1 MNEYNSTETVE
12 QARLKA
18 QIERQKVLDAFFVDG
33 RLLKSPAKMSKR
45 NIAYGEILKRFEP
58 GRTYTEKEV
67 NAIIFEVYD
76 DYCKVRRHF
85 VDYGWMQR
93 DNNGSC
99 YQLNEEI
106 FKTIATEFKM

>member
-1 MNEYNSTETVE
+1 MNEANTFGQT
-12 QARLKA
+12 RTKA

-45 NIAYGEILKRFEP
+45 NIAYGEILKHFEP

-67 NAIIFEVYD
+67 NAIISEVYD
-76 DYCKVRRHF
+76 DYCEVRRHF
-85 VDYGWMQR
+85 VDHGWMQR

-99 YQLNEEI
+99 YRLNEEI